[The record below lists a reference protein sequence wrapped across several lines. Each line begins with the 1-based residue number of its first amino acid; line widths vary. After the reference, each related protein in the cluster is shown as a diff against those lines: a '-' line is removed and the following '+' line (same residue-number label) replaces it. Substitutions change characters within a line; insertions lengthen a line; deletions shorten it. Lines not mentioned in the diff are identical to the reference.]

1 MLVGNAKGASLEEA
15 KRTFE
20 VQIAGLALKLKS
32 SHDAQTV
39 NELVDLVN
47 DRVQKALSFNSN
59 ISFQKALL
67 LASLHIA
74 EDLVLLKR
82 TTYSELETLESKA
95 KKVIHELESSPI
107 AKIRI
112 DN

>member
-1 MLVGNAKGASLEEA
+1 VDVNKQ
-15 KRTFE
+15 TYE
-20 VQIAGLALKLKS
+20 VQIAGLALKLRS

-39 NELVDLVN
+39 NELIELVN
-47 DRVQKALSFNSN
+47 ERVQKVLSTNPN
-59 ISFQKALL
+59 ISFQKALI

-82 TTYSELETLESKA
+82 TTHTELDDLEIKA
-95 KKVIHELESSPI
+95 KRILTELESSPI
-107 AKIRI
+107 ARIRL